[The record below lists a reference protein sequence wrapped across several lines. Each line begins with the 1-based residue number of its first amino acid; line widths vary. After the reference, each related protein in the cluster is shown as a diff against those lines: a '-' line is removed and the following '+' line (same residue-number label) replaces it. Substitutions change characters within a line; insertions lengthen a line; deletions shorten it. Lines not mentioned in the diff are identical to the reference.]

1 MIYFLGFPNVRMKSD
16 ADVRTSPNKFLPTFL
31 DGKGPGENRQF
42 WNLSSYWKVDI
53 LENHIQASS
62 YSVFEATDG
71 PADPVH
77 QMTLPSCWVE

>member
-1 MIYFLGFPNVRMKSD
+1 MEKGRVKTANFEIFRPIEKW
-16 ADVRTSPNKFLPTFL
+16 TF
-31 DGKGPGENRQF
+31 
-42 WNLSSYWKVDI
+42 